1 MWNARLRLASLWL
14 SQVARVAADSCLA
27 AVALFD
33 LAWGPVSQEIAWQFT
48 IVWLTVPAILLI
60 PLIGDLIN
68 SLPKR
73 PVLLGSAG
81 LCLLAGVMLES
92 PRIGALAWATVGLG
106 TAMYRSTRYALTPAA
121 TQDARL
127 SLTRVNGWME
137 MGTMLA
143 ILGAVL
149 FLATYSSRDWDR
161 YVPVVTAA
169 WLGSLALLTTL
180 PVDFQ
185 SDVRR
190 PGFAFSSVRIFLAD
204 SWRVL
209 QIPDARGCLIGLG
222 YWYGVMLGLIG
233 ALFGGVFGEDSRDF
247 VEAASWLLGG
257 LAVGSFL
264 AGCQPHLRRVLGLVP
279 IGAVGLIF
287 GLLLI
292 SLGVESGILLL
303 LLGVMAGLINVP
315 LSTTYQAIVPVDA
328 RGNAMA
334 LRYMTDALGILLVGG
349 MLFGL
354 SQAEILSPHGQLWLL
369 AAIAFIAA
377 IVSGRWLLRELL
389 ELLTELSIVP
399 FYRVKAIGPGLDDFP
414 MQGPLIVLSNHAAYP
429 DPVWVAKIIPRQMIP
444 MMTSAFFDLPV
455 IRWLM
460 VNVAGTIRVEA
471 SHFRREVP
479 EIKDAVAVLDR
490 GESLLVFPE
499 GQLRR
504 KEERPLRLFGQGV
517 WHILRERPDTP
528 VIVCWIEGNW
538 GSYFSYRNGP
548 PTKNKRIDIRR
559 PIDIAVG
566 PAQVLDRSLLE
577 DQRATRQYLMQVCLE
592 TRRYLGLEP
601 LTLENAGEETETNSN

>member
-14 SQVARVAADSCLA
+14 SQVARVAADSCLYS
-27 AVALFD
+27 VFLVGVVG
-33 LAWGPVSQEIAWQFT
+33 LVRGVTLWQL
-48 IVWLTVPAILLI
+48 ILLLPAIFLA
-60 PLIGDLIN
+60 PLNGAVIN
-68 SLPKR
+68 SLPTHL
-73 PVLLGSAG
+73 VLMGSTG
-81 LCLLAGVMLES
+81 LAFVASFLFALFDGGFISLTLIA
-92 PRIGALAWATVGLG
+92 IATTNYGAARHAVFP
-106 TAMYRSTRYALTPAA
+106 PAA
-121 TQDARL
+121 RNCHVP
-127 SLTRVNGWME
+127 LTRLNGWME
-137 MGTMLA
+137 TGAMLA
-143 ILGAVL
+143 IVGGLLVTLSATTDLRTNLAMYLGAVAVL
-149 FLATYSSRDWDR
+149 CA
-161 YVPVVTAA
+161 
-169 WLGSLALLTTL
+169 L
-180 PVDFQ
+180 PVKFP

-190 PGFAFSSVRIFLAD
+190 SEAISAALDRFFGD
-204 SWRVL
+204 CNRVISL
-209 QIPDARGCLIGLG
+209 PQVRGCLIGLAC
-222 YWYGVMLGLIG
+222 LRGLLAELIV
-233 ALFGGVFGEDSRDF
+233 LFVSAPDEL
-247 VEAASWLLGG
+247 VESAVWLFGG

-264 AGCQPHLRRVLGLVP
+264 AGCQPHARRVLGLVP
-279 IGAVGLIF
+279 IGAAGLTL
-287 GLLLI
+287 GLLLF
-292 SLGVESGILLL
+292 SLGVGPSPILLA
-303 LLGVMAGLINVP
+303 LLGIMAGLINVP
-315 LSTTYQAIVPVDA
+315 LSATYQAIVPADA

-354 SQAEILSPHGQLWLL
+354 SQAEILSLHGQLWLL
-369 AAIAFIAA
+369 TGITFIAA
-377 IVSGRWLLRELL
+377 IVSCRWLLRELL

-414 MQGPLIVLSNHAAYP
+414 MRGPLIVLSNHAAYL

-471 SHFRREVP
+471 SRFRREVP
-479 EIKDAVAVLDR
+479 EIQQAIAVLDR
-490 GESLLVFPE
+490 GDSLLVFPE
-499 GQLRR
+499 GSLRR
-504 KEERPLRLFGQGV
+504 KEDRPLRLFGQGI

-528 VIVCWIEGNW
+528 VVVCWVEGNW